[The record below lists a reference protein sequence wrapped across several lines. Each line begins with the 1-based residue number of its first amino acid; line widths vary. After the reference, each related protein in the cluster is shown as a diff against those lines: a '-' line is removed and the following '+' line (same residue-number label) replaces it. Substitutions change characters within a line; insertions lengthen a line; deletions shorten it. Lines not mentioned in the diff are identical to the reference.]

1 MMLFAKGEK
10 SNITIQRAT
19 TRTPDKNIK
28 QFVMDEQ
35 CPVTLNY
42 LIFFYSSHKSA
53 FYILDK
59 FI

>member
-42 LIFFYSSHKSA
+42 LIFFIRH
-53 FYILDK
+53 INLL
-59 FI
+59 FIY